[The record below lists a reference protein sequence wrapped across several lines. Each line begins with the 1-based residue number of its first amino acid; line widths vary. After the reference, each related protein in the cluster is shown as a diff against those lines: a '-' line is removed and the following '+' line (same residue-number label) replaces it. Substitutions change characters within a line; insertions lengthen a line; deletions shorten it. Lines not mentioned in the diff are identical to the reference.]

1 VYNPELLERPAPRTA
16 PKNHSETTEFQA
28 LHTPMTKVISS
39 IIIALSLLCPLVSTS
54 AQQSV
59 KEKKGTVVSTSTA
72 KASDDDAK
80 TQSAGIAATLPPP
93 VSAEGARLSTP
104 TNQGL
109 SNSETSKEAANKPR
123 PDGRADSPAIESTS
137 KVAVSD
143 QRPLTDIYRVGV
155 GDVLDIHL
163 FKSATSRSTLFTVI
177 GGGYIDLPVAGG
189 PVSVS
194 GLTPE
199 EIQTRIAA
207 ELKRRAVEDGAQVV
221 VGIRQYVS
229 HTVVITGLVNTPGT
243 KILRREAVPLYV
255 ILAETQLRS
264 DAGRVVIMRAGT
276 PGQVLDSSDP
286 STLNTNVIAGDVIS
300 VSGRPQE
307 FYYIG
312 GRINYPGQKTFQPG
326 ITLLQAILAAGG
338 LSRQSDSTVE
348 VSREGAEG
356 RLITTKFNIKEIKSG
371 KMEDPKLQSGD
382 RVEVLH

>member
-1 VYNPELLERPAPRTA
+1 
-16 PKNHSETTEFQA
+16 
-28 LHTPMTKVISS
+28 MTKVLST

-54 AQQSV
+54 AQRRV
-59 KEKKGTVVSTSTA
+59 KEKKGTVVSRSPA

-80 TQSAGIAATLPPP
+80 TQSAGVAATLSPP
-93 VSAEGARLSTP
+93 VSAEGARSSTP
-104 TNQGL
+104 TTNQGL
-109 SNSETSKEAANKPR
+109 SNSETSKEATDKPR
-123 PDGRADSPAIESTS
+123 PDGRADSPATESPS

-199 EIQTRIAA
+199 EIQTRIAT

-221 VGIRQYVS
+221 VGVRQYVS

-276 PGQVLDSSDP
+276 PGQVLDLSDP
-286 STLNTNVIAGDVIS
+286 STLNTNVISGDVIS

-338 LSRQSDSTVE
+338 LSRQNDNTVE
-348 VSREGAEG
+348 VSREGTEG

>member
-1 VYNPELLERPAPRTA
+1 
-16 PKNHSETTEFQA
+16 
-28 LHTPMTKVISS
+28 MTKVISS

-54 AQQSV
+54 AQQRV

-80 TQSAGIAATLPPP
+80 TQSAGVAATLSPP

-104 TNQGL
+104 TTNQGL

-123 PDGRADSPAIESTS
+123 PDGRADSPAIESAS

-189 PVSVS
+189 PISVS

-199 EIQTRIAA
+199 EIQTRIAI

-276 PGQVLDSSDP
+276 PGQVLDLSDP

-338 LSRQSDSTVE
+338 LSRQSGSTVE

-371 KMEDPKLQSGD
+371 KTEDPKLQPGD
-382 RVEVLH
+382 RVAFLSANCHRLLEAYYGVLEAGAVLLRAEKADVF

>member
-1 VYNPELLERPAPRTA
+1 
-16 PKNHSETTEFQA
+16 
-28 LHTPMTKVISS
+28 MTKVLST
-39 IIIALSLLCPLVSTS
+39 IIIALSLLCPIVSTNAQRRVKGKKRALAS
-54 AQQSV
+54 AS
-59 KEKKGTVVSTSTA
+59 SA
-72 KASDDDAK
+72 KASDDAK
-80 TQSAGIAATLPPP
+80 TQSAGVAATLPPP
-93 VSAEGARLSTP
+93 VSAESARSSTS
-104 TNQGL
+104 TTKQGVG
-109 SNSETSKEAANKPR
+109 NADTSKETTNKPG
-123 PDGRADSPAIESTS
+123 PDVRADSPAIESAS

-221 VGIRQYVS
+221 VGVRQYVS
-229 HTVVITGLVNTPGT
+229 HSVVITGLVNTPGT

-255 ILAETQLRS
+255 MLAETPLRF

-276 PGQVLDSSDP
+276 PGQVLDLSDP
-286 STLNTNVIAGDVIS
+286 LTLNTNVISGDVIS
-300 VSGRPQE
+300 VSARPQE

-312 GRINYPGQKTFQPG
+312 GRINYPGQKPFQPG
-326 ITLLQAILAAGG
+326 ITLLQAILASGG
-338 LSRQSDSTVE
+338 LSRQNDSTVE
-348 VSREGAEG
+348 VSREATEG

-371 KMEDPKLQSGD
+371 KMEDPKLQPGD

>member
-1 VYNPELLERPAPRTA
+1 VGNADTN
-16 PKNHSETTEFQA
+16 KETT
-28 LHTPMTKVISS
+28 
-39 IIIALSLLCPLVSTS
+39 
-54 AQQSV
+54 
-59 KEKKGTVVSTSTA
+59 
-72 KASDDDAK
+72 
-80 TQSAGIAATLPPP
+80 
-93 VSAEGARLSTP
+93 
-104 TNQGL
+104 
-109 SNSETSKEAANKPR
+109 NKPG
-123 PDGRADSPAIESTS
+123 PDVRADSPAIESAS

-221 VGIRQYVS
+221 VGVRQYVS
-229 HTVVITGLVNTPGT
+229 HSVVITGLVNTPGT

-255 ILAETQLRS
+255 MLAETPLRS

-276 PGQVLDSSDP
+276 PGQVLDLSDP
-286 STLNTNVIAGDVIS
+286 LTLNTNVISGDVIS
-300 VSGRPQE
+300 VSARPQE

-312 GRINYPGQKTFQPG
+312 GRINYPGQKPFQPG
-326 ITLLQAILAAGG
+326 ITLLQAILASGG
-338 LSRQSDSTVE
+338 LSRQNDSTVE
-348 VSREGAEG
+348 VSREATEG

-371 KMEDPKLQSGD
+371 KMEDPKLQPGD